1 MAARTLMIQGTASH
15 VGKSVLTSALCRVFQ
30 RRGLK
35 VAPFKAQNMSNN
47 SFVTPDGKEIGR
59 AQAVQAAAC
68 RLPPRTDFNPILIKP
83 SGDCQAQLVM
93 HGEVSGSL
101 TPASFGRLR
110 REHFATVC
118 EAFARLAAEFDLVI
132 LEGAGSPAEINLH
145 EQDIVNMRMAQASQ
159 APVLLTADIER
170 GGVFAALV
178 GTHLLLREEE
188 RLYVKGFIINKFR
201 GDASLL
207 TRGITDV
214 EARLTVRCLGV
225 VPYWNDMYVPE
236 EDSVGSPALFG
247 EGKRLRPGGVRAGG
261 CDDLRFRPGGV
272 RAAARDEDGAPD
284 RLVIGV
290 VDLPHLSNSTDLEA
304 LARTPDVQL
313 IRVVNASAHPPLDA
327 LIIPGTKH
335 TAQALHFVRDG
346 GIDHV
351 VKRVVDDGGIVMGLC
366 GGFQL
371 LGRLILDPDRVEST
385 QPELKGLGLL
395 DVVTTFEREKS
406 TREVFGVH
414 VETGC
419 SVEGY
424 EVHMGQTVIGHDM
437 APFLEIRT
445 KGETVPRKDGAVSHH
460 GRVIGTYVHGVFDA
474 PDFRRVFLNRLRQRR
489 GWASLPLTEELSLD
503 RRLDALADFVENHL
517 DLVAIERI
525 IEQGV

>member
-68 RLPPRTDFNPILIKP
+68 RLAPRTDFNPILIKP
-83 SGDCQAQLVM
+83 SGDCQAQLVV
-93 HGEVSGSL
+93 HGEVAGSL
-101 TPASFGRLR
+101 TPSSFGRLR
-110 REHFATVC
+110 REHFHTVC
-118 EAFARLAAEFDLVI
+118 EAFARLSAEFDLVI
-132 LEGAGSPAEINLH
+132 LEGAGSPAEINLQ
-145 EQDIVNMRMAQASQ
+145 EQDIVNMRMARAAQ
-159 APVLLTADIER
+159 APVLLAADIDR

-188 RLYVKGFIINKFR
+188 RSYVKGFIINKFR

-207 TRGITDV
+207 TPGITDV

-225 VPYWNDMYVPE
+225 VPYRNDLYVPE

-261 CDDLRFRPGGV
+261 CDDQRLRPGGV
-272 RAAARDEDGAPD
+272 SASGCDDDGALN

-304 LARTPDVQL
+304 LARTPDIQL
-313 IRVVNASAHPPLDA
+313 IRVVEASEHPMDA
-327 LIIPGTKH
+327 LIFPGTKH
-335 TAQALHFVRDG
+335 TAQALHFVKKRGLDR
-346 GIDHV
+346 V
-351 VKRVVDDGGIVMGLC
+351 AKRVVDDGGTVMGLC

-371 LGRLILDPDRVEST
+371 LGRCILDPDRVEST
-385 QPELKGLGLL
+385 EPELQGLGLL
-395 DVVTTFEREKS
+395 DVVTRFEREK
-406 TREVFGVH
+406 TIREVRGIH

-424 EVHMGQTVIGHDM
+424 EVHMGQTVIGDDM
-437 APFLEIRT
+437 SPFLEIRT
-445 KGETVPRKDGAVSHH
+445 HGETATRREGAVSHH
-460 GRVIGTYVHGVFDA
+460 GRVIGTYVHGVFDVPA
-474 PDFRRVFLNRLRQRR
+474 FRRVFLNQLRQRR
-489 GWASLPLTEELSLD
+489 GWEPLPVTEELSLD
-503 RRLDALADFVENHL
+503 CRLDMLADFVENHL
-517 DLVAIERI
+517 NLGAIETI
-525 IEQGV
+525 VAQGV

>member
-30 RRGLK
+30 RRGLR

-68 RLPPRTDFNPILIKP
+68 RLTPRTDFNPILIKP
-83 SGDCQAQLVM
+83 SGDCQAQLVV
-93 HGEVSGSL
+93 HGEVAGSL
-101 TPASFGRLR
+101 TPSSFGRLR

-118 EAFARLAAEFDLVI
+118 EAFARLSAEFDLVI

-145 EQDIVNMRMAQASQ
+145 EQDIVNMRMAQVAH

-178 GTHLLLREEE
+178 GTHLLLRKEE
-188 RLYVKGFIINKFR
+188 RPYVKGFIINKFR
-201 GDASLL
+201 GDPSLL

-214 EARLTVRCLGV
+214 EARLTVRCLGI

-247 EGKRLRPGGVRAGG
+247 DGKRLRPGGVRATG
-261 CDDLRFRPGGV
+261 C
-272 RAAARDEDGAPD
+272 DEDGAPE
-284 RLVIGV
+284 RLAIGV

-304 LARTPDVQL
+304 LARTPDVHL
-313 IRVVNASAHPPLDA
+313 IRVVDASTHPLDA

-335 TAQALHFVRDG
+335 TAEALHFVRDR
-346 GIDHV
+346 GIDHL
-351 VKRVVDDGGIVMGLC
+351 VKRVVDDGGTVMGLC

-385 QPELKGLGLL
+385 QPALKGLGLL
-395 DVVTTFEREKS
+395 DVVTTFEREKR
-406 TREVFGVH
+406 TRQVCGIH
-414 VETGC
+414 VQTGC

-424 EVHMGQTVIGHDM
+424 EVHMGQTVIGRDM
-437 APFLEIRT
+437 SPFLEIRT
-445 KGETVPRKDGAVSHH
+445 KGETASRKDGAVSHH
-460 GRVIGTYVHGVFDA
+460 GGVIGTYVHGVFDA
-474 PDFRRVFLNRLRQRR
+474 PDFRRVFLNQLRQRR
-489 GWASLPLTEELSLD
+489 GWAPLPLTEELSLD
-503 RRLDALADFVENHL
+503 RRLDTLADFVENHL

>member
-68 RLPPRTDFNPILIKP
+68 RLAPRTDFNPILIKP
-83 SGDCQAQLVM
+83 SGDCQAQLVV
-93 HGEVSGSL
+93 HGAVAGSL
-101 TPASFGRLR
+101 TPSSFGRLR
-110 REHFATVC
+110 REHFHTVC
-118 EAFARLAAEFDLVI
+118 EAFARLTAEFDLVI

-145 EQDIVNMRMAQASQ
+145 EQDIVNMRMAQVAH

-188 RLYVKGFIINKFR
+188 RPYVKGFIINKFR

-225 VPYWNDMYVPE
+225 VPYWNDLCVPE
-236 EDSVGSPALFG
+236 EDSVGSTALFG
-247 EGKRLRPGGVRAGG
+247 DGKKLRPGEVRAGG
-261 CDDLRFRPGGV
+261 CDDDGV
-272 RAAARDEDGAPD
+272 RG

-313 IRVVNASAHPPLDA
+313 MRVVDASEHHMDA
-327 LIIPGTKH
+327 LIFPGTKH
-335 TAQALHFVRDG
+335 TAQALHFVKDR

-351 VKRVVDDGGIVMGLC
+351 AKRVVDDGGTVMGLC

-371 LGRLILDPDRVEST
+371 LGRCILDPNRVEST
-385 QPELKGLGLL
+385 EPELQGLGLL
-395 DVVTTFEREKS
+395 DVVTTFEREKT
-406 TREVFGVH
+406 TREICGSH
-414 VETGC
+414 IETGC
-419 SVEGY
+419 HVEGY

-437 APFLEIRT
+437 SPFLEIST
-445 KGETVPRKDGAVSHH
+445 HGETGTRKEGAVSHH

-474 PDFRRVFLNRLRQRR
+474 PAFRRVFLNQLRQRR
-489 GWASLPLTEELSLD
+489 GWAPLPLAEELSLD
-503 RRLDALADFVENHL
+503 RRLDMLADFVEKHL
-517 DLVAIERI
+517 NLVAIETI